1 MFFLCIFLVTHKLVS
16 SKELELKDLEEEKR
30 KQFMFD
36 CIKLAEPEL
45 LPIPTATS
53 NSEIFDVH
61 KVRDV
66 SKYMYIQNK

>member
-1 MFFLCIFLVTHKLVS
+1 
-16 SKELELKDLEEEKR
+16 
-30 KQFMFD
+30 MFD